1 MKTKIKF
8 YDDEVTDFCNK
19 KIPKMDSNHTCSALI
34 SLDSAFKEDENYY
47 PQVFLKECFTFKNE
61 NTFKKVFLKVA
72 ILKLFFFFFFCE
84 GAVFEK
90 VFFKSGIFKM
100 YLLRVQF
107 WKCIF

>member
-61 NTFKKVFLKVA
+61 NTFKKVFLKAA
-72 ILKLFFFFFFCE
+72 ILKLFFLF
-84 GAVFEK
+84 VF
-90 VFFKSGIFKM
+90 VFVREQFLRKYF
-100 YLLRVQF
+100 LRVEF
-107 WKCIF
+107 LKCIF

>member
-61 NTFKKVFLKVA
+61 NTFKKLFLKAA
-72 ILKLFFFFFFCE
+72 ILKLFFFFFF
-84 GAVFEK
+84 
-90 VFFKSGIFKM
+90 FFVREQFLRKYF
-100 YLLRVQF
+100 LRVEF
-107 WKCIF
+107 LKCIF